1 MNAVATRLLR
11 ALSLLLLV
19 AWLAGCATAKN
30 PDPAEVVNRQIF
42 AFNEGLDQYAIA
54 PVATV
59 YRDVTPQPVR
69 IAVDNFFHN
78 FQDAWSAIN
87 LLLQGRVI
95 DAAND
100 LMRFG
105 LNTTFGFG
113 GIIDWAGELGMERHD
128 ADFGITL
135 GRWGAPPGAFL
146 VLPVLG
152 PSTVRDAIG
161 LPADI
166 KFSAD
171 QFVADVALR
180 NSLGGL
186 RLVNARAQLL
196 AATNLLD
203 DIVLDKYTFIRDAY
217 LQRRQSLIFD
227 GEPPEL
233 EPEEEGFP
241 PPEPRISPDLLPDPP
256 PAPDKPAP
264 AAVTPTPTP
273 VPAPVPAPGMPA
285 PAPAR

>member
-1 MNAVATRLLR
+1 VNAIATRLLR
-11 ALSLLLLV
+11 ALSLLLTV
-19 AWLAGCATAKN
+19 AWLGGCATAQK
-30 PDPAEVVNRQIF
+30 PDPAEAVNRQIF

-69 IAVDNFFHN
+69 IAVENFFHN

-87 LLLQGRVI
+87 LLLQGRVV

-100 LMRFG
+100 MMRFG

-113 GIIDWAGELGMERHD
+113 GIVDWAGELGMDRHD

-135 GRWGAPPGAFL
+135 GRWGAPPGAYL

-152 PSTVRDAIG
+152 PSTVRDTIG

-171 QFVADVALR
+171 QFVSDVALR
-180 NSLGGL
+180 NSLAGL

-203 DIVLDKYTFIRDAY
+203 DIVLDKYTFVRDAY

-227 GEPPEL
+227 GEPPEPA
-233 EPEEEGFP
+233 PEDLGFP
-241 PPEPRISPDLLPDPP
+241 PAEPRIGPTLLPDPP
-256 PAPDKPAP
+256 APPATPATP
-264 AAVTPTPTP
+264 ASAPSTP
-273 VPAPVPAPGMPA
+273 ASS
-285 PAPAR
+285 PAR

>member
-1 MNAVATRLLR
+1 MNAHAMRLLR
-11 ALSLLLLV
+11 SLTLLV
-19 AWLAGCATAKN
+19 AAAWLGGCATAQK
-30 PDPAEVVNRQIF
+30 PDPAEAVNRQIF

-87 LLLQGRVI
+87 LLLQGRVV

-113 GIIDWAGELGMERHD
+113 GIVDWAGELGMERHD

-135 GRWGAPPGAFL
+135 GRWGVPPGAYV
-146 VLPVLG
+146 VLPILG
-152 PSTVRDAIG
+152 PSTVRDTVG

-171 QFVADVALR
+171 QFVSDVALR
-180 NSLGGL
+180 NSLAGL

-196 AATNLLD
+196 AATTLLD

-227 GEPPEL
+227 GEPPEPA
-233 EPEEEGFP
+233 PEDEGFP
-241 PPEPRISPDLLPDPP
+241 PPEPRIAPDLLPDPP
-256 PAPDKPAP
+256 PAPAKPAS
-264 AAVTPTPTP
+264 
-273 VPAPVPAPGMPA
+273 APGTSASAPGTPA
-285 PAPAR
+285 SAPAR